1 MPTPNG
7 NPLVIQPPNASGF
20 SADKT
25 AKNTPAAS
33 KPLFKPQNN
42 QTSINTKD

>member
-1 MPTPNG
+1 MPPKRKPMPTPNG

-25 AKNTPAAS
+25 AKSTLAVS
-33 KPLFKPQNN
+33 KPPFKLQNN
-42 QTSINTKD
+42 